1 MATAQEATDRAEVTP
16 VLIPHSTLRT
26 PHLIWLN
33 LFWFANNLHWGALLS
48 IIVPSQVDKLFG
60 NKELNY
66 PLVVVGGTLAAVIV
80 HPLAG
85 ALSDRTTARLGRRR
99 PWLLWATLPNVI
111 GLGLMAVAPSVPLLA
126 LGYLI
131 VQIANNAA
139 NAPWSAIIADL
150 VPSGQRGAASG
161 WNGLLTVLGTVV
173 GALVGGLIVNKDR
186 PLDEY
191 RAQLLLMYGLIA
203 AVQVVAVLLT
213 VWRVRE
219 RPIATA
225 RPFGRADIIR
235 TYWVGPSAGRDFFW
249 VCLTRF
255 LVQQGIWGVFFF
267 LQYYFDDV
275 LGLPGERTMGTQFLP
290 LVMVAAMTTVYFA
303 GTLSDRVGRKPL
315 VYLSGAM
322 MSVVCF
328 AFIFFQVPAAVPIV
342 AVCFGIGY
350 GAYTSVD
357 WALAC
362 DVLPDDQEYGR
373 DMGIWAIAGILPQ
386 IFGIVLG
393 GITLAFF
400 KSFPGHLGY
409 TLLFVLTLVWFILG
423 TALVARVKGVR

>member
-1 MATAQEATDRAEVTP
+1 MATASEADIRAVP
-16 VLIPHSTLRT
+16 VPAAPTQAALRVPQLIA
-26 PHLIWLN
+26 LN
-33 LFWFANNLHWGALLS
+33 LFWFANNVHWGALLS
-48 IIVPSQVDKLFG
+48 IVVPSQVEKLFG

-99 PWLLWATLPNVI
+99 PWLLWATIPNLI
-111 GLGLMAVAPSVPLLA
+111 GLALMAVAPSVATLA
-126 LGYLI
+126 LAYLV

-150 VPSGQRGAASG
+150 VPPGQRGAASG
-161 WNGLLTVLGTVV
+161 WNGLLSVAGTVV
-173 GALVGGLIVNKDR
+173 GSLLGGLIVDKSR

-191 RAQLLLMYGLIA
+191 RSQLLIMYGLIA
-203 AVQVVAVLLT
+203 AVQLAAVLAT

-219 RPIATA
+219 TPIAAA
-225 RPFGRADIIR
+225 RPFGRADIGR
-235 TYWVGPSAGRDFFW
+235 TYWVSPSAGRDFFW
-249 VCLTRF
+249 VCLTR
-255 LVQQGIWGVFFF
+255 LLMQQGIFGVFFF

-275 LGLPGERTMGTQFLP
+275 LGLPGEKTMGTQFLP
-290 LVMVAAMTTVYFA
+290 LVMVAAMTTVYVA
-303 GTLSDRVGRKPL
+303 GTLSDRHGRKPL

-322 MSVVCF
+322 MSVVCL
-328 AFIFFQVPAAVPIV
+328 AFIFFQVPAAVPLV
-342 AVCFGIGY
+342 AISFGIGY

-362 DVLPDDQEYGR
+362 DVLPDEAESGR

-393 GITLAFF
+393 GVTLAFF
-400 KSFPGHLGY
+400 KSFPNHLGY
-409 TLLFVLTLVWFILG
+409 TMLFVLTLVWFILG
-423 TALVARVKGVR
+423 TVLVAQVKQAR

>member
-1 MATAQEATDRAEVTP
+1 
-16 VLIPHSTLRT
+16 
-26 PHLIWLN
+26 
-33 LFWFANNLHWGALLS
+33 
-48 IIVPSQVDKLFG
+48 
-60 NKELNY
+60 
-66 PLVVVGGTLAAVIV
+66 
-80 HPLAG
+80 
-85 ALSDRTTARLGRRR
+85 
-99 PWLLWATLPNVI
+99 
-111 GLGLMAVAPSVPLLA
+111 MAVAPSVPMLA
-126 LGYLI
+126 LAYLV
-131 VQIANNAA
+131 VQVANNAA
-139 NAPWSAIIADL
+139 NAPWSAIIADQ
-150 VPSGQRGAASG
+150 VPPGQRGAASG
-161 WNGLLTVLGTVV
+161 WNGLFSVLGTVV

-191 RAQLLLMYGLIA
+191 RVQLLVMYGLIA
-203 AVQVVAVLLT
+203 VVQAVVVLLT

-219 RPIATA
+219 TPITTA
-225 RPFGRADIIR
+225 RPFGRADILR
-235 TYWVGPSAGRDFFW
+235 TYWVSPSAGRDFFW

-255 LVQQGIWGVFFF
+255 LVQQGIFGVFFF

-290 LVMVAAMTTVYFA
+290 LVMLAAMTTVYFA
-303 GTLSDRVGRKPL
+303 GSLSDRYGRKPL

-322 MSVVCF
+322 MSIVCF

-342 AVCFGIGY
+342 ALCFGIGY

-393 GITLAFF
+393 GVTLAFF
-400 KSFPGHLGY
+400 KSFPNNLGY
-409 TLLFVLTLVWFILG
+409 TMLFVFTLFWFLLG
-423 TALVARVKGVR
+423 TVLIAQVKQVR

>member
-1 MATAQEATDRAEVTP
+1 MAATREADLPIAARPTQ
-16 VLIPHSTLRT
+16 HSALRT
-26 PHLIWLN
+26 PHFIWLN

-48 IIVPSQVDKLFG
+48 IVVPSQVDKLFG

-99 PWLLWATLPNVI
+99 PWLLWGTLPNLV
-111 GLGLMAVAPSVPLLA
+111 GLGLMAIAPSVPLLA
-126 LGYLI
+126 LGYLV
-131 VQIANNAA
+131 VQVANNAV
-139 NAPWSAIIADL
+139 NAPWSAVIADQ
-150 VPSGQRGAASG
+150 VPAAQRGAASG
-161 WNGLLTVLGTVV
+161 WNGLLTVAGTVV
-173 GALVGGLIVNKDR
+173 GSLVGGLIVSKDQ

-191 RAQLLLMYGLIA
+191 RVKLVIMYGLIA
-203 AVQVVAVLLT
+203 AVQAAVVLITA
-213 VWRVRE
+213 WRVRE
-219 RPIATA
+219 TPLATA
-225 RPFGRADIIR
+225 RPFGRADLAR
-235 TYWVGPSAGRDFFW
+235 TYWVSPSAGRDFFW

-255 LVQQGIWGVFFF
+255 MMQQGMWGIFFF

-275 LGLPGERTMGTQFLP
+275 LGLPGERTMGTLFLP
-290 LVMVAAMTTVYFA
+290 VVMVAAMTTVYFA
-303 GTLSDRVGRKPL
+303 GALSDRHGRKPL
-315 VYLSGAM
+315 VYLSGAL

-328 AFIFFQVPAAVPIV
+328 GFMLVQHPIAVP
-342 AVCFGIGY
+342 VCALLFGIGY

-400 KSFPGHLGY
+400 KTFPNHLGY
-409 TLLFVLTLVWFILG
+409 TILFVFTLVWFILG
-423 TALVARVKGVR
+423 TVLIRRVKQVR

>member
-1 MATAQEATDRAEVTP
+1 MAATHEADIATDGTIDTRYSALGTR
-16 VLIPHSTLRT
+16 HFF
-26 PHLIWLN
+26 WLN
-33 LFWFANNLHWGALLS
+33 LYWFANNLHWGALLS

-85 ALSDRTTARLGRRR
+85 ALSDRTTSRLGRRR
-99 PWLLWATLPNVI
+99 PWLLWATLPNLI
-111 GLGLMAVAPSVPLLA
+111 GLGLMAVAPSVALLA
-126 LGYLI
+126 FAYLV
-131 VQIANNAA
+131 VQVANNAA
-139 NAPWSAIIADL
+139 NAPWSAIIADR
-150 VPSGQRGAASG
+150 VPAGQRGTASG
-161 WNGLLTVLGTVV
+161 WNGLLAVLGTVV

-191 RAQLLLMYGLIA
+191 RVQLLVMYGLIA
-203 AVQVVAVLLT
+203 AIQATVVLLT
-213 VWRVRE
+213 AWRVRE
-219 RPIATA
+219 TPIATA
-225 RPFGRADIIR
+225 RPFGRADVAR
-235 TYWVGPSAGRDFFW
+235 TYWVTPSAGRDFFW

-255 LVQQGIWGVFFF
+255 MVQQGIWGIFFF

-290 LVMVAAMTTVYFA
+290 LVMLAALTTVYFA
-303 GTLSDRVGRKPL
+303 GSLSDRHGRKPL

-322 MSVVCF
+322 MSIVCF
-328 AFIFFQVPAAVPIV
+328 AFILFQSPLAVPIC
-342 AVCFGIGY
+342 ALCFGIGY

-362 DVLPDDQEYGR
+362 DVLPDELEYGR

-393 GITLAFF
+393 GVTLAYF
-400 KSFPGHLGY
+400 KTFPNHLGY
-409 TLLFVLTLVWFILG
+409 TILFVITLVWLVLG
-423 TALVARVKGVR
+423 TALITRVRRVR